1 MFSKV
6 IVLDA
11 NIIIRAI
18 LGNKVRTLI
27 TDNLERV
34 DFFTPEVC
42 IADAHKYLPLLF
54 EKRTISV
61 EPALMLLNNLTPL
74 LHIVDEL
81 IYQGAKE
88 EAQLRIK
95 NRDIRDWPIVATALT
110 LNCPIWT
117 EDQDFFG
124 TGISTWTTDRVHLFF
139 EDRAREMLFSKEYY

>member
-11 NIIIRAI
+11 NVLIRAI
-18 LGNKVRTLI
+18 LGNKVRALI
-27 TDNLERV
+27 TENIENI
-34 DFFTPEVC
+34 DFFTPDVC
-42 IADAHKYLPLLF
+42 IADAQKYLPLLF
-54 EKRTISV
+54 EKRSIPI
-61 EPALMLLNNLTPL
+61 EPALVLLRNLTPL

-81 IYQGAKE
+81 VYQRAKD

-124 TGISTWTTDRVHLFF
+124 TGIPTWTTDRIHIYF
-139 EDRAREMLFSKEYY
+139 ETAAVR